1 MDNLPT
7 NLARLEKQQP
17 EHSTYLSQTIKQIN
31 ENNFKKTEFLKKRR
45 IHRTKK
51 YGDK

>member
-31 ENNFKKTEFLKKRR
+31 ENNLKK
-45 IHRTKK
+45 KK
-51 YGDK
+51 PKKKEEAQN